1 MFRVCAIIGKGKAGL
16 LFKGF
21 GVMGNKA
28 FTYDSFFR
36 NMIGNFIFRVVL
48 NSVPDG
54 VSLLDTQ
61 LRIIDLNF
69 TMQQW
74 YKHKMPARGKK
85 CFWVFH
91 GRKKPCPNCPS
102 LRAIEEKGVITEV
115 VSYDGLEFR
124 KEKAQKIYAFP
135 LFDGNREVVGVLEY
149 VKNLIPVRE
158 LEEEVLLLRK
168 KVSYLEHQ
176 NEMLRSL
183 LEEKKEEE
191 RRRKVF
197 FEKQL
202 KECILPTLKELE
214 ALAKNTPEARY
225 FSFLSFWLA
234 NLYSGSYPESR
245 QKLSLLTPR
254 ELEIALLIKEGRSSK
269 EISEILSISKKAVQ
283 FHRQNLR
290 KKLGIAGSQINLVTY
305 LRNII

>member
-1 MFRVCAIIGKGKAGL
+1 
-16 LFKGF
+16 
-21 GVMGNKA
+21 MGNRA
-28 FTYDSFFR
+28 FTYNGFFR
-36 NMIGNFIFRVVL
+36 DMIGNFIFRVVL

-54 VSLLDTQ
+54 VSLLDTE

-91 GRKKPCPNCPS
+91 GRKTPCPNCPS
-102 LRAIEEKGVITEV
+102 IRAVEEKRVVTEV
-115 VSYDGLEFR
+115 ASYDGLEFR

-135 LFDGNREVVGVLEY
+135 LFDENREVVGVLEY

-158 LEEEVLLLRK
+158 LEEEVQFLRE
-168 KVSYLEHQ
+168 KVAYLERQ
-176 NEMLRSL
+176 NAMLRAL
-183 LEEKKEEE
+183 LEERQEEE
-191 RRRKVF
+191 RRRKAF

-202 KECILPTLKELE
+202 RDYILPTLKELE
-214 ALAKNTPEARY
+214 ALARDTLEARY
-225 FSFLSFWLA
+225 FSFLSFWLT
-234 NLYSGSYPESR
+234 NLYSDSRSDSR

-254 ELEIALLIKEGRSSK
+254 ELEIALLIKEGKSSK

-290 KKLGIAGSQINLVTY
+290 KKLGIARSRVNLVTY
-305 LRNII
+305 LRDVI

>member
-1 MFRVCAIIGKGKAGL
+1 MFRVCAIIGKSKVGL

-21 GVMGNKA
+21 WVMGNKA
-28 FTYDSFFR
+28 STYDSFFR

-91 GRKKPCPNCPS
+91 GKKKPCPNCPS
-102 LRAIEEKGVITEV
+102 LRAIEEKRVITEV

-197 FEKQL
+197 L
-202 KECILPTLKELE
+202 KS
-214 ALAKNTPEARY
+214 N
-225 FSFLSFWLA
+225 
-234 NLYSGSYPESR
+234 
-245 QKLSLLTPR
+245 
-254 ELEIALLIKEGRSSK
+254 SK
-269 EISEILSISKKAVQ
+269 SAFCQ
-283 FHRQNLR
+283 P
-290 KKLGIAGSQINLVTY
+290 
-305 LRNII
+305 